1 MPAKLHNDLIKI
13 LNRNNKYI
21 LNLTSFIMSLSQAIT
36 IFLHNL
42 LTSVSPMKLTLT
54 ILLLLNVIRD
64 TSAFTASRTQ
74 RILTHYLDG
83 ITGTKLNYAQANAEV
98 FTDKRQRHRVLHHR
112 RAAQRR
118 NSTLG
123 WLKAYLSGNSIV
135 REQNL
140 MELSMM
146 MSDKTSDDDSI
157 NNDEPIMDTESP
169 INILVMDGG
178 GMRGYASLAIIKEM
192 SAMLDHDFL
201 DSFDLIGGTSAGGI
215 GSLVAS
221 RSENTMDFLDCGT
234 SILEELRLGT
244 FSKWCFRRLFSEGVL
259 MKYDER
265 EDVFKRNI
273 EARATRKGRSRKA
286 FALAA
291 KWNESTSSVEPFVM
305 RTYDVSKEDGALPGT
320 HNIPICKAMAAT
332 SACPIAFARTTF
344 TALDENGNFQHKLCD
359 GCLVSNSPVSIALRE
374 AKTIWPNRPIGTVLS
389 LGLESNKKE
398 DDANQAAIDIV
409 NAFQSKRNGG
419 SQVKYARLVSPASTK
434 MQPAEVCRTKI
445 DNLEAEARKYARES
459 EIAMSICSELRGV
472 KRYV

>member
-1 MPAKLHNDLIKI
+1 
-13 LNRNNKYI
+13 
-21 LNLTSFIMSLSQAIT
+21 MSLSQ
-36 IFLHNL
+36 FLHNL
-42 LTSVSPMKLTLT
+42 LTSVSPMKLTLS
-54 ILLLLNVIRD
+54 ILLLFNVIRD
-64 TSAFTASRTQ
+64 TSAFTASRSK
-74 RILTHYLDG
+74 RILAHYLDV

-98 FTDKRQRHRVLHHR
+98 FTDQRHTRVVHR
-112 RAAQRR
+112 SRRGAQRR
-118 NSTLG
+118 NSTLA

-135 REQNL
+135 REKNL
-140 MELSMM
+140 IELSMM
-146 MSDKTSDDDSI
+146 MSDKTSNGNSI
-157 NNDEPIMDTESP
+157 NDERMDNESP

-178 GMRGYASLAIIKEM
+178 GMRGYATLAIIKEM
-192 SAMLDHDFL
+192 STMLDHDFL

-234 SILEELRLGT
+234 SILEELRIGT

-265 EDVFKRNI
+265 EDAFERNI

-344 TALDENGNFQHKLCD
+344 AALDENGNFQHKLCD
-359 GCLVSNSPVSIALRE
+359 GGLVSNSPVTIALRE

-389 LGLESNKKE
+389 LGLDSNKKE

-419 SQVKYARLVSPASTK
+419 SQVNYARLVTPASTK

-445 DNLEAEARKYARES
+445 DNLEAEARKYTRES
-459 EIAMSICSELRGV
+459 EVAMGICSELRV
-472 KRYV
+472 RRYV